1 MGYLTRIGR
10 ALIGEAMQMPDELI
24 REYPEFTQMQLRR
37 GGLPPLV
44 AGWVLGRP
52 SVAAITL
59 WRTIFFGPRTAAD
72 APLLLH
78 ELRHVEQF
86 RERRAFPLRYIW
98 ESIRRGYH
106 QNRYE
111 VDARMYAARRLAR
124 TARTPPAEEA

>member
-1 MGYLTRIGR
+1 MGYLARIGS
-10 ALIGEAMQMPDELI
+10 ALMGEAMQMPESLV
-24 REYPEFTQMQLRR
+24 REYPELAQMQLRR

-44 AGWVLGRP
+44 AGLVLGRP
-52 SVAAITL
+52 SVTAITL
-59 WRTIFFGPRTAAD
+59 WRTIFFGPRTAVD

-106 QNRYE
+106 LNRYE
-111 VDARMYAARRLAR
+111 VDARTYAARRLAL
-124 TARTPPAEEA
+124 TVRTPPAEEA

>member
-1 MGYLTRIGR
+1 MGYLSQIGR
-10 ALIGEAMQMPDELI
+10 TLIGEAMEMPDELV
-24 REYPEFTQMQLRR
+24 RGYPELAQMRLRR

-44 AGWVLGRP
+44 AGWVIGRT

-59 WRTIFFGPRTAAD
+59 WRTIFFGRGTTVD

-86 RERRAFPLRYIW
+86 RERRTFPLRYIW

-106 QNRYE
+106 LNRYE
-111 VDARMYAARRLAR
+111 VDARMYAARRLEQAV
-124 TARTPPAEEA
+124 RTPPAEEA